1 MTLNKKC
8 LFTLL
13 LLGTASD
20 AALLHP
26 LNDEKVI
33 EVPISGQSLTRIT
46 VKNDRIL
53 NVFGLATEYALETD
67 TDQGQIFIRPGS
79 GSSNPISL
87 TLTTEKGFT
96 QDLRLIPKEKAPEA
110 LILEDRQDN
119 VKAEDI
125 LPNRE
130 EIEDLIHACIEGRI
144 PQGYKQM
151 PLDLKTTQGPY
162 HLIREIRGVLRG
174 LTYEVKNTSN
184 IPLILSEEAF
194 VKKGSLQVIAI
205 FLTKRTLKPGE
216 RSTIH
221 VVAKH

>member
-1 MTLNKKC
+1 MTPNKKW
-8 LFTLL
+8 LLSLL
-13 LLGTASD
+13 LMGTACE
-20 AALLHP
+20 AAMLHP

-33 EVPISGQSLTRIT
+33 EVGISGQGLTRIT

-67 TDQGQIFIRPGS
+67 TDQGQIFIRP
-79 GSSNPISL
+79 SSMNPISL

-110 LILEDRQDN
+110 LILEDRQDPE
-119 VKAEDI
+119 KAKDI
-125 LPNRE
+125 LPSRE
-130 EIEDLIHACIEGRI
+130 EIEELIHACIEGRI

-151 PLDLKTTQGPY
+151 PIDLKSSQGPY
-162 HLIREIRGVLRG
+162 HLIREIRGAFRG
-174 LTYEVKNTSN
+174 FTYEVKNTSK

-194 VKKGSLQVIAI
+194 VKKSPLQVIAVV
-205 FLTKRTLKPGE
+205 LTKRILNPGE
-216 RSTIH
+216 RSTLH

>member
-1 MTLNKKC
+1 MTLNKKW
-8 LFTLL
+8 LFTFLI
-13 LLGTASD
+13 LGTASN

-26 LNDEKVI
+26 LNEAQVI
-33 EVPISGQSLTRIT
+33 EVPISGQGLTRIT

-79 GSSNPISL
+79 MNPISL

-110 LILEDRQDN
+110 LILEYGQDLE
-119 VKAEDI
+119 KAKDI
-125 LPNRE
+125 LPSRE
-130 EIEDLIHACIEGRI
+130 QIEELIQACVEGRI

-151 PLDLKTTQGPY
+151 PLDLKTAQGPY
-162 HLIREIRGVLRG
+162 RQIREIRGAFRG
-174 LTYEVKNTSN
+174 LTYEVRNTSN

-194 VKKGSLQVIAI
+194 IKNSPLQVIAVFI
-205 FLTKRTLKPGE
+205 TKRTVGSGE
-216 RSTIH
+216 RSTLH